1 MTKTL
6 KIEYDEALLENLNL
20 SEEEFSREAKF
31 WIASKLYELR
41 RISSG
46 DAAELCGMARADFLV
61 ALSKAG
67 INASNLQED
76 ALDDETPL
84 A

>member
-31 WIASKLYELR
+31 WIAAMAYSR
-41 RISSG
+41 GSISSG
-46 DAAELCGMARADFLV
+46 KAAKFCGRERVDFLI
-61 ALSKAG
+61 ALSRAG
-67 INASNLQED
+67 INASNLQGD
-76 ALDDETPL
+76 ALYEETPL